1 MSYLK
6 TLHSLEAPIAAA
18 GGKIIV
24 VTAEPLEHLSE
35 TRKASGYEGLVI
47 IDEAN
52 SLAKELKRRGLIDVA
67 ISEKK
72 GYKEGMAQPAI
83 LVGRQIRG
91 GDGMMTEER
100 EVLEK
105 WAIVPSAMNM
115 GGAKDRPDLIQVW
128 ENVQAKLAGKPV
140 VHKKYS
146 LMGFF
151 GTMAGKIFGR

>member
-6 TLHSLEAPIAAA
+6 TLHTLEAPIAAT
-18 GGKIIV
+18 GGKIIA
-24 VTAEPLEHLSE
+24 VTAEPVEHLSE
-35 TRKASGYEGLVI
+35 TRKATGYEGLVI
-47 IDEAN
+47 IDETN

-67 ISEKK
+67 ISERK

-83 LVGRQIRG
+83 LVGRIKG
-91 GDGMMTEER
+91 EGVAEGER

-105 WAIVPSAMNM
+105 WAIVPSAMNL
-115 GGAKDRPDLIQVW
+115 GGAKDRPDLVQVW